1 MAITQDDMD
10 QAIYILYPQ
19 NQHAWPEGK
28 FATANDLFWPDSN
41 PDPKPKI
48 SDIKTKAEEIANAIP
63 MEMLREERDFKLKET
78 DWRFRSDL
86 SPSQDWIDY
95 CKDLRDLP
103 EKSSPKIDEN
113 GFLTGVTWP
122 TKPNN

>member
-1 MAITQDDMD
+1 MPLSAWESF
-10 QAIYILYPQ
+10 PQ
-19 NQHAWPEGK
+19 EDK
-28 FATANDLFWPDSN
+28 FLRHLDSN

-48 SDIKTKAEEIANAIP
+48 SDIKTKAEEIANAKP

>member
-48 SDIKTKAEEIANAIP
+48 SDIKTKAEEIANAGKELVKILSSIEE
-63 MEMLREERDFKLKET
+63 EMIQLRE
-78 DWRFRSDL
+78 
-86 SPSQDWIDY
+86 
-95 CKDLRDLP
+95 
-103 EKSSPKIDEN
+103 
-113 GFLTGVTWP
+113 
-122 TKPNN
+122 